1 MVTFGNTYTPD
12 AGNRDR
18 MPAIRTDGLT
28 KQFGGDSRFR
38 DTETVVAVEDLDLVI
53 EEGEIF
59 GFLGPNG
66 AGKSTTIN
74 MLMDFIR
81 PTAGS
86 AQVLGMDAQA
96 QSQAIR
102 ERIGVLPEGYDV
114 YERLTG
120 REHVEWVIETKGT
133 DDHPDDI
140 LAEVGIL
147 DDADRPTGGYSK
159 GMQQRLALGMALVGD
174 PELLILDEPSS
185 GLDPNGIQHMRELI
199 RERAADGTTVFFSSH
214 ILSEV
219 EAVCDRVGIMNQGR
233 LVAQDTI
240 AGLRDASGGHASID
254 LEVASL
260 PGSLAVHELDGVADV
275 DVDTEQGVITAHCE
289 EGPVKAEVVKHVD
302 EHTAI
307 QDIYSSDASLE
318 ELFNAYTRGGR
329 EGRTGVE
336 PQPEQPGNEEQEV
349 EA

>member
-1 MVTFGNTYTPD
+1 
-12 AGNRDR
+12 

-28 KQFGGDSRFR
+28 KEFGGDGRIRES
-38 DTETVVAVEDLDLVI
+38 ESVLAVDDLDLVI

-120 REHVEWVIETKGT
+120 REHVEWVVETKGT

-147 DDADRPTGGYSK
+147 DDADRATGGYSK

-174 PELLILDEPSS
+174 PDLLILDEPSS

-219 EAVCDRVGIMNQGR
+219 EAVCDRVGIMNEGR
-233 LVAQDTI
+233 LVALDTI
-240 AGLRDASGGHASID
+240 EGLRDASGGHASID

-260 PGSLAVHELDGVADV
+260 PQSLAVHELDGVADV
-275 DVDTEQGVITAHCE
+275 DVDTDDGVITAHCE
-289 EGPVKAEVVKHVD
+289 DGAAKADVVTHVD
-302 EHTAI
+302 QHTHI
-307 QDIYSSDASLE
+307 EDIISSDTSLE
-318 ELFNAYTRGGR
+318 ELFNTYTQGGR
-329 EGRTGVE
+329 EGRSGVE
-336 PQPEQPGNEEQEV
+336 PQPEAPEREEAEV